1 VDIGDVGV
9 TILIVAAV
17 VVVVGVAMNVKVDES
32 LPEDGLLLVLLL
44 LMPLSVELQDV
55 TPA

>member
-1 VDIGDVGV
+1 MDIGDVGV

>member
-1 VDIGDVGV
+1 MDTGDEGV
-9 TILIVAAV
+9 PIIVAAV
-17 VVVVGVAMNVKVDES
+17 VVDVGVAMNVKADES

-44 LMPLSVELQDV
+44 LPLAVELQDV